1 MDIERMV
8 LFIRITIYFNFILL
22 FINISSSAKYVEY
35 RKRKGYKTQIT
46 QKNPYIWEIKTKPSG
61 FIANLTKKTNI
72 IEIWATSNSSCE
84 DGVLFHIRYF
94 NKGKIFFDSEKIS
107 GKEVIKKIREE
118 ESWWMFDHE

>member
-1 MDIERMV
+1 MDKKDLNQNLIDSGFQKE
-8 LFIRITIYFNFILL
+8 FNRL
-22 FINISSSAKYVEY
+22 INDVEY